1 MLADLART
9 PSRLSFV
16 AFVLVVSAAVP
27 AMADQALEPGL
38 LRLERFIDRLE
49 TLTANF
55 EQQVFNR
62 ELVLLESST
71 GKLSLQ
77 KPGRFRW
84 DYEQPFERLVMA
96 DGERVWLY
104 EADLEQL
111 TVQRLGEG
119 LGETPAALLTG
130 AVSIAEQFDFLGASQ
145 LEELS
150 WLRLGPRDD
159 AADFAEIRLAFNDES
174 LVGLEL
180 ADRLGQT
187 TRIFFSDIQLNT
199 PLPDNVFSFQAPP
212 GTDVIGEDEL

>member
-1 MLADLART
+1 MPALGEK
-9 PSRLSFV
+9 
-16 AFVLVVSAAVP
+16 VS
-27 AMADQALEPGL
+27 DPGL
-38 LRLERFIDRLE
+38 LRLEQFIDRLE
-49 TLTANF
+49 TFTANF

-62 ELVLLESST
+62 ELVLLESSS
-71 GKLSLQ
+71 GKVSLQ

-104 EADLEQL
+104 EADLEQV

-130 AVSIAEQFDFLGASQ
+130 AVRIADRFELLGTSQ
-145 LEELS
+145 LEDLL
-150 WLRLGPRDD
+150 WVRLGPQDD
-159 AADFAEIRLAFNDES
+159 VADFAEIRLAFDDEN
-174 LVGLEL
+174 LAGLEL

-187 TRIFFSDIQLNT
+187 TRIFFSDVKLNR
-199 PLPDNVFSFQAPP
+199 PLLADAFSFQVPP